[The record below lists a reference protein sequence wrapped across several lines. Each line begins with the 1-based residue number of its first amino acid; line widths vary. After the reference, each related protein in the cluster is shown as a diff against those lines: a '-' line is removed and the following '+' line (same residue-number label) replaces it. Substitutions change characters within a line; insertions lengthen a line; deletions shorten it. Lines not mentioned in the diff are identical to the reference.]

1 MQCAQTWRRDE
12 ECANP
17 RVLRGGLLPLIPKNP
32 NWLSVGQVGSLV
44 LGACLG
50 RGSHGK
56 VYKGAPARPTL
67 DLER

>member
-1 MQCAQTWRRDE
+1 M
-12 ECANP
+12 
-17 RVLRGGLLPLIPKNP
+17 LRGGLLPLIPKNP